1 VANELLF
8 AITDGDMTQM
18 RAWDELEIHD
28 FFAKLE
34 AYKSHMHKKRP
45 QKDEKDLYT
54 KVEK

>member
-1 VANELLF
+1 
-8 AITDGDMTQM
+8 MTQM